1 MPTNFEDYLKTVQI
15 DRELGSQ
22 GGIENEF
29 FEKDEINMLKESND
43 GEQIKV
49 LAKDYEYENIVG
61 ENDVSLKMFDKNSN
75 ESPNF
80 D

>member
-1 MPTNFEDYLKTVQI
+1 
-15 DRELGSQ
+15 
-22 GGIENEF
+22 
-29 FEKDEINMLKESND
+29 MLKESND

-49 LAKDYEYENIVG
+49 LAKDYEYENIMG

-80 D
+80 DQNNSDDD